1 MMGSRHPFIFREPT
15 SSANSPSYLRI
26 PRPDD
31 LQICPPGVAPWPLEK
46 AKAAGEAACINMDS
60 VTTIKARAPI
70 PFSRNSAKLLLAPR
84 LREGRLLAS
93 SGSAGGRIGEGQ
105 LGIAPAGLPSSP
117 GPSPGI
123 KNNAPI
129 SYFALYINILVE
141 GYGLLANRILGEY
154 SSY

>member
-1 MMGSRHPFIFREPT
+1 
-15 SSANSPSYLRI
+15 
-26 PRPDD
+26 
-31 LQICPPGVAPWPLEK
+31 V
-46 AKAAGEAACINMDS
+46 
-60 VTTIKARAPI
+60 
-70 PFSRNSAKLLLAPR
+70 
-84 LREGRLLAS
+84 
-93 SGSAGGRIGEGQ
+93 
-105 LGIAPAGLPSSP
+105 IAPAGLPSSP